1 MRRYHVLRISK
12 TYDEKIPLD
21 NVLRLSFSKI
31 HISSVSI
38 YNPNFQK
45 EVITKKVMNNY
56 QKLLKRLTF
65 YLETDDETGT
75 AYQEALNEIERFRLL
90 IKNKY
95 RAYMLEEQ
103 LKEMGKTLSF
113 LQKKAKRKL
122 QMLQH
127 VNIVQQERGRGGK

>member
-65 YLETDDETGT
+65 Y
-75 AYQEALNEIERFRLL
+75 
-90 IKNKY
+90 
-95 RAYMLEEQ
+95 
-103 LKEMGKTLSF
+103 
-113 LQKKAKRKL
+113 
-122 QMLQH
+122 
-127 VNIVQQERGRGGK
+127 